1 MVRLRGL
8 VSLLG
13 GPGWLDLGAR
23 LSAWRTRVVR
33 LRGLVSLPWRTRVV
47 RLRGLDP
54 LPGGPGWLDLGD

>member
-13 GPGWLDLGAR
+13 GPGWLDLGTR
-23 LSAWRTRVVR
+23 PSA
-33 LRGLVSLPWRTRVV
+33 GRTRVV

-54 LPGGPGWLDLGD
+54 LLGGPGWLDLGD